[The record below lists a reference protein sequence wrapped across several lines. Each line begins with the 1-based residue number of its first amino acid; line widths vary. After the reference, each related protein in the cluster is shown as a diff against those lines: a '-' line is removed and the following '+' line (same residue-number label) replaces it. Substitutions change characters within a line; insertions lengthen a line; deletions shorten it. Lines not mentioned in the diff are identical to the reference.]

1 MNEIAGA
8 MKVAYTAFRTVRIID
23 IIKKIVIA
31 AAVAI
36 CGILALKFGRN
47 K

>member
-1 MNEIAGA
+1 MNELAGA
-8 MKVAYTAFRTVRIID
+8 IRVVYTAFKTVRIID
-23 IIKKIVIA
+23 ILKKIVIA

-47 K
+47 R

>member
-1 MNEIAGA
+1 MNELTGA
-8 MKVAYTAFRTVRIID
+8 IRVAYTAFKTVRIID

-36 CGILALKFGRN
+36 CGILALKYGRN
-47 K
+47 R

>member
-1 MNEIAGA
+1 MNELTGA
-8 MKVAYTAFRTVRIID
+8 IRVAYTAFKTVRIID

-36 CGILALKFGRN
+36 CGILALKFGKNR
-47 K
+47 

>member
-1 MNEIAGA
+1 MNELAGA
-8 MKVAYTAFRTVRIID
+8 IRVAYTAIKTVRIID
-23 IIKKIVIA
+23 ILKKIVIA

-47 K
+47 R

>member
-1 MNEIAGA
+1 MNELAGA
-8 MKVAYTAFRTVRIID
+8 IRVAYTAFKTVRIID
-23 IIKKIVIA
+23 IIKKIVIT

-47 K
+47 R